1 MKRLDLILLAGILL
15 MTALP
20 VVGAEDCYVDAG
32 GQIVCSE
39 SSPTT
44 VPASIDSTSC
54 TLTPG
59 DGTNL
64 PECGTP
70 DDNECYPGGTMAG
83 KCDSDWLWKA
93 GWEIARFNDGRLT
106 REQVNEA
113 WRFLLPPP
121 VEGLT
126 GLAPGCYQSFD
137 FSFDLQY
144 FGPINT
150 ARNYISWDSSDG
162 SCSGNIVYEDAII
175 YATSLSEA
183 LDLCEMVWSDP
194 FIDVYELYQSYA
206 GIPANYWDCYID

>member
-1 MKRLDLILLAGILL
+1 MKRLILLLL
-15 MTALP
+15 SALLW
-20 VVGAEDCYVDAG
+20 
-32 GQIVCSE
+32 SLLTL
-39 SSPTT
+39 PTLADDDT
-44 VPASIDSTSC
+44 RTC
-54 TLTPG
+54 TTDPD
-59 DGTNL
+59 DGSRL
-64 PECGTP
+64 PECGTRA
-70 DDNECYPGGTMAG
+70 DNECYEGGTMAG
-83 KCDSDWLWKA
+83 KCDNEWLWKA

-121 VEGLT
+121 VEEVPGVT
-126 GLAPGCYQSFD
+126 GLVPGCYQSFD
-137 FSFDLQY
+137 RSYDLEY

-150 ARNYISWDSSDG
+150 AHNSLMWDSSDG